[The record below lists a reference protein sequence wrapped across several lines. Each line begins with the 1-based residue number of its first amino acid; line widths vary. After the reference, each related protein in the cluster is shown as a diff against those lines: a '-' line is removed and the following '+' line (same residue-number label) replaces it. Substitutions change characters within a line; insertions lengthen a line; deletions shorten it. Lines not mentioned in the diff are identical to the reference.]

1 MRPKN
6 LAVGSRESVFDR
18 RELGKAL
25 RGRPTVVR
33 ILEVQRLLLG
43 LD

>member
-1 MRPKN
+1 MRPKS
-6 LAVGSRESVFDR
+6 LAVGSRESVFDWG
-18 RELGKAL
+18 ELGKAL
-25 RGRPTVVR
+25 RGRSTAVR